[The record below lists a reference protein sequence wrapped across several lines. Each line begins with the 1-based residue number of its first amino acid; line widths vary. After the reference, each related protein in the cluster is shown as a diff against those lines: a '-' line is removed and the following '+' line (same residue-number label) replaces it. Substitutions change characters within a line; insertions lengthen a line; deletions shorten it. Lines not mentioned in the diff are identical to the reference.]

1 MLHLKSLDEG
11 LDIFK
16 ALGSEVRVEIV
27 KILSE
32 NNGMNMNELAGRLN
46 ITNGALTSHIKKLED
61 CGIVMITNESAGHGN
76 QKKCTVRLDKIL
88 IEVNPQ
94 EDIKN
99 IYQTDIKVGHY
110 SDYNVYPTCGLASNQ
125 AIIGEV
131 DDTRYFAH
139 PDRYEA
145 DILWFTRG
153 YVEYIIPNF
162 IPFGQ
167 KIDQIT
173 ISLEIAS
180 EAPGV
185 NDVWPSDI
193 SFFINDKKVAVWTSP
208 GDFGSVRGI
217 FTPDW
222 WFPNWNQYG
231 QLKNLVINNMGTYID
246 GLQVSDVSI
255 ADFQFDCH
263 STIKLKMEVEDTA
276 EHIGGLT
283 IFGKNFG
290 NYNQDI
296 AVRIN
301 YSPIAGEED
310 AKTDNG

>member
-11 LDIFK
+11 LDVFK
-16 ALGSEVRVEIV
+16 ALGSEVRIEII
-27 KILSE
+27 KILLE

-61 CGIVMITNESAGHGN
+61 CGLVAIANESAGHGN
-76 QKKCTVRLDKIL
+76 QKKCSVRLDKIL

-94 EDIKN
+94 EDIRN
-99 IYQTDIKVGHY
+99 LYQADLKIGHY
-110 SDYNVYPTCGLASNQ
+110 SDYNVYPTCGLASGN

-131 DDTRYFAH
+131 DDARYFAH
-139 PDRYEA
+139 PDRYNA
-145 DILWFTRG
+145 DILWFTKG
-153 YVEYIIPNF
+153 YVEYVVPNF

-173 ISLEIAS
+173 LSLEIGS

-193 SFFINDKKVAVWTSP
+193 SFFINDKKIAVWISP
-208 GDFGSVRGI
+208 GDFGNMKGI

-222 WFPNWNQYG
+222 WYPNWNQYG
-231 QLKNLVINNMGTYID
+231 LLKILVINKKGTYID

-255 ADFQFDCH
+255 SEFDFDYR
-263 STIKLKMEVEDTA
+263 STIKLKMEVEEDA
-276 EHIGGLT
+276 EHVGGLT
-283 IFGKNFG
+283 IFGKTFG

-296 AVRIN
+296 SVSIN
-301 YSPIAGEED
+301 YSPIVQGIP
-310 AKTDNG
+310 

>member
-1 MLHLKSLDEG
+1 MLHIKSLDDG

-16 ALGSEVRVEIV
+16 ALGSEVRIEII
-27 KILSE
+27 KILME
-32 NNGMNMNELAGRLN
+32 NHEMNMNELAAKLN
-46 ITNGALTSHIKKLED
+46 ITNGALTGHIKKLED
-61 CGIVMITNESAGHGN
+61 CGLVMVSNESVGHGN
-76 QKKCTVRLDKIL
+76 QKKCSVHLDKIL
-88 IEVNPQ
+88 IEMDSQ
-94 EDIKN
+94 DFKN
-99 IYQTDIKVGHY
+99 IYQTDLKVGHF
-110 SDYNVYPTCGLASNQ
+110 SDYSVYPTCGLASST

-139 PDRYEA
+139 SDRYNA

-153 YVEYIIPNF
+153 YVEYVVPNF

-173 ISLEIAS
+173 ISLEISS

-193 SFFINDKKVAVWTSP
+193 SFFLNNKKIAMWTSP
-208 GDFGSVRGI
+208 GDFGNMKGI

-222 WFPNWNQYG
+222 WYPNWNQYG
-231 QLKNLVINNMGTYID
+231 LLKILVINRKGTFID
-246 GLQVSDVSI
+246 GLQVSDVSVN
-255 ADFQFDCH
+255 DFDFDYR
-263 STIKLKMEVEDTA
+263 STIKFKLEVEEDA
-276 EHIGGLT
+276 EHVGGLT
-283 IFGKNFG
+283 IFGKTFG

-301 YSPIAGEED
+301 YSPIADSVDEEP
-310 AKTDNG
+310 TEQS